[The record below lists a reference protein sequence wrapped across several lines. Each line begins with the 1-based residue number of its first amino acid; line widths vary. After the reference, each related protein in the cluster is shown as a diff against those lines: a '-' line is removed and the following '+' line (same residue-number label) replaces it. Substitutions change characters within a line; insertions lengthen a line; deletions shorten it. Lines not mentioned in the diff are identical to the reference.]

1 MGNRN
6 FKDAVG
12 IILRLYRLEAMP
24 GHTRR
29 SPESYSST
37 VMSSSLHYDLK
48 QSSLSSV
55 KTPLRKERSRSSHS
69 RKWRTSQPR
78 TRGMVENGY
87 QSCASEKSV
96 ADQETTHSATSSIFA
111 TFTSGSER
119 APKVKKR
126 YKLKKQFG
134 RRKSESKE
142 SSFSAERMHG
152 VGQIDLTPKIRE
164 VAFKKFVGG
173 DAKVF
178 QYEN

>member
-1 MGNRN
+1 
-6 FKDAVG
+6 
-12 IILRLYRLEAMP
+12 
-24 GHTRR
+24 
-29 SPESYSST
+29 
-37 VMSSSLHYDLK
+37 
-48 QSSLSSV
+48 
-55 KTPLRKERSRSSHS
+55 
-69 RKWRTSQPR
+69 
-78 TRGMVENGY
+78 MVENGY
-87 QSCASEKSV
+87 RSCASEKGV
-96 ADQETTHSATSSIFA
+96 ADQETSHSATSSIFA

-126 YKLKKQFG
+126 YKLKKRVG

-178 QYEN
+178 QYENNHSKPRLNKRNRKQIIPDAARSQRRRHKAKTLKKLKRSRSSTLRNALLEGLGYMSSPSK